1 MLVLEIAH
9 AHATGDIACDA
20 VLKQLDIRDFF
31 CFGKEVFYLAFGGG
45 EFSVC
50 LETPYVFCDDVVVP
64 EAHIDRAVFFGDELQ
79 KFYVGVIVV
88 RDIARDAA
96 SIRRQEVALEEGF
109 EMFAQHRYCAGHWH
123 VEIDVQ
129 VADKK
134 VSHLINLYSHYA
146 IVK

>member
-9 AHATGDIACDA
+9 AHATGDIACDTA
-20 VLKQLDIRDFF
+20 FEQLDIRDFF

-50 LETPYVFCDDVVVP
+50 LEMAHVFCDDVVVS
-64 EAHIDRAVFFGDELQ
+64 EAYIDCTVFFGDELQ

-96 SIRRQEVALEEGF
+96 SIRRQEVALEEDF
-109 EMFAQHRYCAGHWH
+109 EMFAQHRYCASHRYI
-123 VEIDVQ
+123 EIDV
-129 VADKK
+129 
-134 VSHLINLYSHYA
+134 
-146 IVK
+146 